1 MSLGFRAILSA
12 LFGLSALF
20 SATPARGAVTALTV
34 RWPTGEQNP
43 ARAIIGLDLDDDDDD
58 GVPDALATQL
68 PSVSRDDDQA
78 AVTVEFDARGPL
90 RVETHGGVRVVDA
103 GGALASNAEF
113 APAQRHTVRLVGV
126 AASERTDDA
135 RVVFVSGSVASAV
148 TMTVA
153 SVLVLRGDNSVV
165 WPHRDAVSVAHS
177 ITNDDS
183 LPRGLQFGARST
195 DPDDLRVELWDPGGS
210 LAPVARVESVVVH
223 GSGMI
228 AAGARRSMLRAMP
241 LGREADRGAFRSRFV
256 RLVGDA
262 IDAGAPGVQGQT
274 LLVGLRDRV
283 RATYQRPGVAGE
295 AAFDVRVGRPGN
307 EDGPLAAR
315 RARWRL
321 ITVRASAGG
330 HPVIG
335 NDDDGAASLLRE
347 QVTISNEI
355 YLQCG
360 ITFGVPSSYAV
371 TIADPPRHT
380 LLAVSD
386 DLGLRA
392 AGGEINVR
400 VGGRAIG
407 PVAARSGWSA
417 LETAEAIGRA
427 ITRAG
432 LSARVTAN
440 RRTDY
445 ASEGSADVQ
454 ARDAQGR
461 WLAFEPVSASA
472 ALSSDRRQRLSLG
485 AVDLRDGLEEF
496 QNMNSASGTL
506 EERTLMKSLADDD
519 ATTIELVVVNR
530 FTRQT
535 RIGEAFVE
543 GDGGSILN
551 ALFLDRT
558 GLSAQREAWTQSH
571 EVGHIV
577 LDQPW
582 HPDNLGPDR
591 PWLLMDADASLAAVN
606 GPKRLTLAEC
616 ARIRHESGPLATPS
630 LLQRFDEARPSAR
643 AAEFAR
649 WPDRP
654 PYARPAAAPEAAPRT
669 VTARPVRARASEWGV
684 TIER

>member
-1 MSLGFRAILSA
+1 
-12 LFGLSALF
+12 
-20 SATPARGAVTALTV
+20 
-34 RWPTGEQNP
+34 
-43 ARAIIGLDLDDDDDD
+43 
-58 GVPDALATQL
+58 
-68 PSVSRDDDQA
+68 
-78 AVTVEFDARGPL
+78 
-90 RVETHGGVRVVDA
+90 
-103 GGALASNAEF
+103 
-113 APAQRHTVRLVGV
+113 
-126 AASERTDDA
+126 
-135 RVVFVSGSVASAV
+135 
-148 TMTVA
+148 
-153 SVLVLRGDNSVV
+153 
-165 WPHRDAVSVAHS
+165 
-177 ITNDDS
+177 
-183 LPRGLQFGARST
+183 
-195 DPDDLRVELWDPGGS
+195 
-210 LAPVARVESVVVH
+210 
-223 GSGMI
+223 
-228 AAGARRSMLRAMP
+228 
-241 LGREADRGAFRSRFV
+241 
-256 RLVGDA
+256 
-262 IDAGAPGVQGQT
+262 
-274 LLVGLRDRV
+274 
-283 RATYQRPGVAGE
+283 
-295 AAFDVRVGRPGN
+295 
-307 EDGPLAAR
+307 
-315 RARWRL
+315 
-321 ITVRASAGG
+321 
-330 HPVIG
+330 
-335 NDDDGAASLLRE
+335 
-347 QVTISNEI
+347 
-355 YLQCG
+355 
-360 ITFGVPSSYAV
+360 
-371 TIADPPRHT
+371 
-380 LLAVSD
+380 
-386 DLGLRA
+386 
-392 AGGEINVR
+392 
-400 VGGRAIG
+400 
-407 PVAARSGWSA
+407 
-417 LETAEAIGRA
+417 
-427 ITRAG
+427 
-432 LSARVTAN
+432 VTAN